1 MNRWGIEWH
10 SKNKLDGDK
19 RQIIW
24 SAGKPLF
31 FLTRQEAREWIK
43 LKYGYIKNRPDL
55 QKEPFGWKMPQAVKV
70 EVVVKKL

>member
-31 FLTRQEAREWIK
+31 FITRQEAREYIK
-43 LKYGYIKNRPDL
+43 KEYGYFRDRPDL
-55 QKEPFGWKMPQAVKV
+55 QAEPHGWKMPKAVKV
-70 EVVVKKL
+70 EVIVRKI